1 MSDSPYLP
9 DEDSTPADE
18 GTPFS
23 FKLVLVLTAVYLLYR
38 LVEGIIWLVERIGT

>member
-1 MSDSPYLP
+1 MSESPFLP
-9 DEDSTPADE
+9 EQDSTDPDQ

-38 LVEGIIWLVERIGT
+38 LIQGVVWLVERIGA

>member
-9 DEDSTPADE
+9 NEDSTPSDE

-23 FKLVLVLTAVYLLYR
+23 FKLILVLTAVYLLWR
-38 LVEGIIWLVERIGT
+38 LVEGIIWVAERIGS

>member
-1 MSDSPYLP
+1 VSESPFLP
-9 DEDSTPADE
+9 EPDSTEPDE

-38 LVEGIIWLVERIGT
+38 LIQGVVWLAERIGG

>member
-1 MSDSPYLP
+1 VSESPFLP
-9 DEDSTPADE
+9 EQDSTDPDQ

-38 LVEGIIWLVERIGT
+38 LIQGVVWLVERIGA